1 MYYKFPLRAL
11 FIVII
16 SAACLYAGDNG
27 FISQFAKQLKHKD
40 DVLQGRFPQYTQQG
54 EWKFSKSPS
63 WLIGFTGGELWNLY
77 ALTNDEDLKVRA
89 LKHADSLLQFADLDN
104 THDLGFIF
112 FPSVV
117 KAYQITGN
125 AKYRDAA
132 VRAAKMI
139 AKRFNDKGNYI
150 RAWGAIGSND
160 RDSLMI
166 IDTMLNIELLFWA
179 AQITGDYSLY
189 DIAYKHAIT
198 CMRENV
204 RPDYTSYHVIRFD
217 PRTGKVVQKRTHQG
231 AFDESTWARGQ
242 AWGIYGFAL
251 AYKYTHDERF
261 LNTSEKMADVFLS
274 RLPGD
279 AIPYWDLD
287 LKGDTIARDAS
298 AAAIAASGMEL
309 LTHEVSSPQEVAKY
323 KNAFLKIA
331 ESLKANYTFLS
342 SKRKTEQGLLI
353 HTVYNYAKGWGI
365 DESFPC
371 GDYYLTEVLE
381 KYFAQQAKDNF
392 IQNTSDR
399 REYRINENWE
409 YLEDNAKLLG
419 DALKSP
425 KLWKN
430 ISLPHTW
437 NTSDIYDLT
446 PGYRRDASWY
456 KKEFFLAKIDTP
468 MQYIL
473 SFEAV
478 NIQSEVYVN
487 GQYAGGH
494 VGGFIGFDIDITPFI
509 KYGAMNQI
517 MVRADN
523 SVDINVIPSQKADF
537 SIMGGIPRNVWLKVL
552 PETHIGS
559 FHITT
564 PQVSKDAAKTHLS
577 VFVVNKSASKEEFT
591 VLAQILGPDGDL
603 VTEKKVKQA
612 FSSGIDT
619 IEIQMPDIK
628 KPQLWSPAAPNLY
641 TVKLTLKNKNN
652 AIDVLSDKCGYRWY
666 EFKEKGP
673 FYLNGERLLLRGT
686 HRHEELSGYGNA
698 IPDSLHR
705 KEITMIKELGANFVR
720 LAHYPQNPEVYKACD
735 ELGIL
740 VWDEV
745 PWCRGGMGGQQWQD
759 NTSRL
764 LKEQISMHMNHPSI
778 ILWSLGNESD
788 WLPDFPN
795 GDNMDSLKAFVK
807 VMYDIAKKLDPARP
821 TTARKFEA
829 ASKIVDVYSPSIWPG
844 WYSTVY
850 KEYDKVMAANHEK
863 YPRLFHAE
871 YGGDSHPGRH
881 TDSPISGEGTI
892 PADNGEEKANQVKV
906 KNIAND
912 GDWSESYIVNL
923 FDWYLKSS
931 ETNPWL
937 TGSAQW
943 IFRDFSTPLRPED
956 PIPYMNQKGLVDQ
969 DGNPKDAYYVF
980 KSYWTTNPK
989 FCYIESHT
997 WTFRTGAKNQKRNV
1011 KVFSNCEEVELFL
1024 NGVSQGRLKK
1034 DIKAFPA
1041 SGLLWSLQF
1050 AEGKNTLLAKGF
1062 DGGKDVTVDSV
1073 ELTYTTQKVE
1083 KAEDIQFS
1091 QQRLANGNYLITAT
1105 VVDGK
1110 GKQCVDFNRFIY
1122 FSNVGSGKFVAPGG
1136 SPTTSQMI
1144 QAANGIAKIQI
1155 KTVPLEVNTIE
1166 VRTQELKG
1174 AYYTIQQ

>member
-1 MYYKFPLRAL
+1 MHHKISLRVVL
-11 FIVII
+11 IVLIY
-16 SAACLYAGDNG
+16 AAFVHAGDTG
-27 FISQFAKQLKHKD
+27 FTGLVAKQVKLKD

-77 ALTNDEDLKVRA
+77 EITDDVELKNRA
-89 LKHADSLLQFADLDN
+89 LKHADSLIQYADLDN

-117 KAYQITGN
+117 KAYQITGDV
-125 AKYRDAA
+125 KYRDAA
-132 VRAAKMI
+132 VRAARML

-150 RAWGAIGSND
+150 RAWGAIGSKD

-179 AQITGDYSLY
+179 AQVTGDYSLY

-198 CMRENV
+198 CMKEHV
-204 RPDYTSYHVIRFD
+204 RPDFTSYHVVRFD
-217 PRTGKVVQKRTHQG
+217 PQSGKVVQKRTHQG
-231 AFDESTWARGQ
+231 ASDESTWARGQ

-251 AYKYTHDERF
+251 AYKYTEDERF
-261 LNTSEKMADVFLS
+261 LNTSRKMADVFLA
-274 RLPGD
+274 RLPKD
-279 AIPYWDLD
+279 FVPYWDLD
-287 LKGDTIARDAS
+287 LSGDTVARDAS
-298 AAAIAASGMEL
+298 AATIAASGMEL
-309 LTHEVSSPQEVAKY
+309 LSELIQNQQEAVKY
-323 KNAFLKIA
+323 KDAFTSIV
-331 ESLKANYTFLS
+331 ESLNKDYTFLS

-353 HTVYNYAKGWGI
+353 HTVYNFAKEWGI

-371 GDYYLTEVLE
+371 GDYYYTEVLK
-381 KYFAQQAKDNF
+381 KYVQQNSKANF
-392 IQNTSDR
+392 VQNTGER
-399 REYRINENWE
+399 REYKINNDWG
-409 YLEDNAKLLG
+409 YLEDNAKEYR
-419 DALKSP
+419 DAMKSP
-425 KLWKN
+425 KVWKS

-437 NTSDIYDLT
+437 NTSDIYDLV

-456 KKEFFLAKIDTP
+456 KKEVFIPKFDSQ
-468 MQYIL
+468 MQYLL

-478 NIQSEVYVN
+478 NIKSEIYVN

-494 VGGFIGFDIDITPFI
+494 VGGYIGFDIDITPFI
-509 KYGAMNQI
+509 KYGAINQI
-517 MVRADN
+517 LVRADN
-523 SVDINVIPSQKADF
+523 SIDINVIPSQKADF

-552 PETHIGS
+552 PLTHLES
-559 FHITT
+559 LHIAT
-564 PQVSKDAAKTHLS
+564 PQVSKDAAKSNLT
-577 VFVVNKSASKEEFT
+577 VFIVNKSSSKDEYSIT
-591 VLAQILGPDGDL
+591 AQICSPGGD
-603 VTEKKVKQA
+603 VVSEKKINHTIA
-612 FSSGIDT
+612 SGLDT
-619 IEIQMPDIK
+619 IEIKMPDVK
-628 KPQLWSPAAPNLY
+628 HPELWSPSQPNLY
-641 TVKLTLKNKNN
+641 TVNVILKNKNDQ
-652 AIDVLSDKCGYRWY
+652 IDKISDRCGFRWF

-705 KEITMIKELGANFVR
+705 KEMQKITELGANFVR
-720 LAHYPQNPEVYKACD
+720 LAHYAQNPEVYKACD

-745 PWCRGGMGGQQWQD
+745 SWCRGGMGGRQWQD
-759 NTSRL
+759 NTTRL
-764 LKEQISMHMNHPSI
+764 LKEQINLHYNHPSI
-778 ILWSLGNESD
+778 ILWSIGNESD
-788 WLPDFPN
+788 WLPDFPD
-795 GDNMDSLKAFVK
+795 GDNFDSLKAFVK
-807 VMYDIAKKLDPARP
+807 VMHDLAKKMDPYRP

-881 TDSPISGEGTI
+881 TDNPISGEGTI
-892 PADNGEEKANQVKV
+892 PADNGEEKANQTKV

-956 PIPYMNQKGLVDQ
+956 PIPYMNQKGLIDQ

-980 KSYWTTNPK
+980 KSYWTTSPK

-997 WTFRTGAKNQKRNV
+997 WTYRTGAKNQKRSV
-1011 KVFSNCEEVELFL
+1011 KVFSNCEDVELFL
-1024 NGVSQGRLKK
+1024 NGVSQGKLKK
-1034 DIKAFPA
+1034 DIKSFPA
-1041 SGLLWSLQF
+1041 SGLQWNILF
-1050 AEGKNTLLAKGF
+1050 AEGKNTLVAKGF
-1062 DGGKDVTVDSV
+1062 DGNNEVSVDSL
-1073 ELTYTTQKVE
+1073 ELTYTTQKIE
-1083 KAEDIQFS
+1083 KADAIQFS
-1091 QQRLANGNYLITAT
+1091 QKRLGNGNYLITAT
-1105 VVDGK
+1105 VVDANGR
-1110 GKQCVDFNRFIY
+1110 QCSDFNKFLY
-1122 FSNVGSGKFVAPGG
+1122 FANAGSGKFVTPGG

-1144 QAANGIAKIQI
+1144 EAANGVAKIQI
-1155 KTVPLEVNTIE
+1155 KTVPLENNAIE
-1166 VRTQELKG
+1166 VRTQDLKG
-1174 AYYTIQQ
+1174 YYYTIKQ